1 MMKLLLQESEAESA
15 HSRLCREPDEGL
27 HGLDCAGSLSSTT
40 LFACY
45 LLLFP
50 VLVSLLKLPV
60 TCALCKI
67 NPENAY
73 IYRRVEM

>member
-1 MMKLLLQESEAESA
+1 MMILLLQESEAESA

-27 HGLDCAGSLSSTT
+27 HGLDCASSLSSTT

-50 VLVSLLKLPV
+50 VFSCLVVKV
-60 TCALCKI
+60 TSDVRPMQNKSRECLHL
-67 NPENAY
+67 
-73 IYRRVEM
+73 